1 MPTSPAEQAA
11 QQRARAHAGGGRRRP
26 HPRMP
31 STAGYMFVAGT
42 LSLILFWFI
51 WVLLRS
57 ESDEAPWLP
66 AGLAAGFVILI
77 AAFARGATRPASAAP
92 ITSSISRV

>member
-11 QQRARAHAGGGRRRP
+11 QQRARAQAGAPRRRP
-26 HPRMP
+26 HAQPRMP

-42 LSLILFWFI
+42 LSLLLFWVI

-57 ESDEAPWLP
+57 ENDDAPWLP
-66 AGLAAGFVILI
+66 AGLGAGLVILI
-77 AAFARGATRPASAAP
+77 AAPAP